1 MSQRVSFL
9 DFDREL
15 EIWLQA
21 FALADKEQ
29 RSSFYHRYKAELRVL
44 RYLEVHQG
52 KITIQRHP
60 MVEVLASF
68 KIAKRNSDMVRID
81 LENVWSNFMV
91 KQDRGLHAFN
101 PTEKGFDLMFAI
113 APGNAYILSGVM
125 QITAVRG

>member
-21 FALADKEQ
+21 FPLADKEQ
-29 RSSFYHRYKAELRVL
+29 RSSFYHRFKAELRVL
-44 RYLEVHQG
+44 RYMEVHQG

-101 PTEKGFDLMFAI
+101 PTDNGFDLMFAV
-113 APGNAYILSGVM
+113 APGNAFIISGVM